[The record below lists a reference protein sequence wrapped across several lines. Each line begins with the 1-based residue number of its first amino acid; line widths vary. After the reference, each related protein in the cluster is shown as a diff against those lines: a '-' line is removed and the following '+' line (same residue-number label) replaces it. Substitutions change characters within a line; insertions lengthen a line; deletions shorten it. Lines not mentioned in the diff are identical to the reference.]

1 MTAGAAPVA
10 GRPPIRV
17 LLADPAPMQRAG
29 LRVTLSGAGDLAI
42 VGEATDGTEAVEL
55 ARRLLPD
62 VVLLD
67 VQLPRLDGLS
77 ATRAIAAA
85 ADPAVRVLVCT
96 ADDRDELVLGALAAG
111 AVGYLG
117 RDVPAGDLIA
127 AVRTVAAGGAVVAP
141 HLLARLL
148 PRLADAA
155 PVPAATA
162 PPALG
167 TLTER
172 EREVLVHVA
181 RGHTNAEIA
190 RTLLVSE
197 TTIKTH
203 VGHVLGKLGLR
214 DRVQAVVLAYETGLV
229 TRGA

>member
-1 MTAGAAPVA
+1 MSAGAATAPR
-10 GRPPIRV
+10 RPPIRV
-17 LLADPAPMQRAG
+17 LLADPAPMQRSG
-29 LRVTLSGAGDLAI
+29 LRMALSEAGDVAV

-67 VQLPRLDGLS
+67 VRLPRLDGL
-77 ATRAIAAA
+77 AVTRAIAAA
-85 ADPAVRVLVCT
+85 AAPVARVLVFT
-96 ADDRDELVLGALAAG
+96 ADDGDELVVGALAAG
-111 AVGYLG
+111 AFGYLG
-117 RDVPAGDLIA
+117 KDAPAQELISA
-127 AVRTVAAGGAVVAP
+127 IRTIADGGAVVAP
-141 HLLARLL
+141 RLLARLL
-148 PRLADAA
+148 PRLADTAPAPAA
-155 PVPAATA
+155 PA
-162 PPALG
+162 PPTLG

-172 EREVLVHVA
+172 ERQVLVHVA

-190 RTLLVSE
+190 RALLVSE

-229 TRGA
+229 ARGV